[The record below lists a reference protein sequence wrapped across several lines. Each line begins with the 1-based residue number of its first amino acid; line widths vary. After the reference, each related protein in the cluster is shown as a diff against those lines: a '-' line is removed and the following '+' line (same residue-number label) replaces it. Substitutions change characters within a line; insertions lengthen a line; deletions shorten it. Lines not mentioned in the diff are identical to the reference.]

1 MMPYSIKSSSS
12 RSNPFIFLS
21 CSLAFLVSATIT
33 IATMEAPEAQQI
45 ALESSGEL
53 LPPDALVKRIEND
66 LKAIRAQFPAVTEVH
81 HTQKWQPGKL
91 MLNDVK
97 PGTLEAINKSPYG
110 PSQSQAI
117 FQDKI
122 FLVTFNKP
130 YNPEKL
136 AELLKKDLGVENARP
151 DGVLGGSSSI
161 TMTTDPS
168 GKNTY
173 VIMKGWGDCMSGC
186 INKHFWTFSTGPEE
200 NSVKLVEES
209 GDDPSGADSGDRP
222 VGMGGMGLF

>member
-1 MMPYSIKSSSS
+1 M
-12 RSNPFIFLS
+12 
-21 CSLAFLVSATIT
+21 LAQGPEVS
-33 IATMEAPEAQQI
+33 EAQQI

-53 LPPDALVKRIEND
+53 HPPDALVQRIEKD
-66 LKAIRAQFPAVTEVH
+66 LKSIRAQFPAVAEVQ
-81 HTQKWQPGKL
+81 HTHKWQPGKL
-91 MLNDVK
+91 MLNDVNK
-97 PGTLEAINKSPYG
+97 EALEAINKSPYG

-136 AELLKKDLGVENARP
+136 AEILKRDLGIENARP

-161 TMTTDPS
+161 TLTSDPS

-173 VIMKGWGDCMSGC
+173 VMMKGWGDCMSGC
-186 INKHFWTFSTGPEE
+186 INKHFWTFTTGPEE
-200 NSVKLVEES
+200 NNVKLVEES
-209 GDDPSGADSGDRP
+209 GDDPNGANASDRP
-222 VGMGGMGLF
+222 MGMGLF

>member
-1 MMPYSIKSSSS
+1 MDQ
-12 RSNPFIFLS
+12 
-21 CSLAFLVSATIT
+21 T
-33 IATMEAPEAQQI
+33 PEAQQI

-53 LPPDALVKRIEND
+53 LPPDALVKRIEKD
-66 LKAIRAQFPAVTEVH
+66 LQAIRAQFPAVAEVH

-91 MLNDVK
+91 MLQNVNK
-97 PGTLEAINKSPYG
+97 EALETINKSPYG
-110 PSQSQAI
+110 PSESQAI

-122 FLVTFNKP
+122 FLVTFKKP

-136 AELLKKDLGVENARP
+136 AELLKQDYGIEGARP

-161 TMTTDPS
+161 TLTSDPS

-186 INKHFWTFSTGPEE
+186 INKHFWTFAVGPQE
-200 NSVKLVEES
+200 NSVTLVEEK
-209 GDDPSGADSGDRP
+209 GDDPNDANAEDRP
-222 VGMGGMGLF
+222 VGMGLF

>member
-1 MMPYSIKSSSS
+1 MPYSFKSSSS
-12 RSNPFIFLS
+12 SPFNFLS
-21 CSLAFLVSATIT
+21 CSLAFLVLATI
-33 IATMEAPEAQQI
+33 ISAKMEVPEAQQI

-53 LPPDALVKRIEND
+53 LPSDPLVQRIEKD
-66 LKAIRAQFPAVTEVH
+66 LTAIRGQFPAVTEVH
-81 HTQKWQPGKL
+81 HTKKWQPGKL
-91 MLNDVK
+91 MINDVK
-97 PGTLEAINKSPYG
+97 KETLEAINKSIYG
-110 PSQSQAI
+110 PSESQAI

-122 FLVTFNKP
+122 FLVTFKKP

-136 AELLKKDLGVENARP
+136 AEILKKDFGVENARP
-151 DGVLGGSSSI
+151 DGVLGGSTSI

-186 INKHFWTFSTGPEE
+186 INKHFWTFSTGPAE
-200 NSVKLVEES
+200 NSVTLVEES
-209 GDDPSGADSGDRP
+209 GDDPSGVDSAGGP